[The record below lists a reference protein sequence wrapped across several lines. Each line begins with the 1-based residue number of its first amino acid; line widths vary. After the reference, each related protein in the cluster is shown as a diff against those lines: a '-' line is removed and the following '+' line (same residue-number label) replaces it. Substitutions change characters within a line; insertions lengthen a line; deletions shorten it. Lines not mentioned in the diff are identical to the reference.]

1 MTLTFQFD
9 LDSVKMN
16 LHARYIGQ
24 RSFRS
29 KLLSQSRHT
38 LDRLLNLDH

>member
-1 MTLTFQFD
+1 MTSICEFD

-16 LHARYIGQ
+16 HCAKYLGQ

-29 KLLSQSRHT
+29 KDCTHSVE
-38 LDRLLNLDH
+38 